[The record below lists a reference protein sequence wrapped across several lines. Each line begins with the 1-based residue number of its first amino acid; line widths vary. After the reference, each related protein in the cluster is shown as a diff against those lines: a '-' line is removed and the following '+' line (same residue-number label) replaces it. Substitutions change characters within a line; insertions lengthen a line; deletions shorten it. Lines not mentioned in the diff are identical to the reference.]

1 MRIRWGIAFALLLGA
16 LPVWA
21 ALGEPEQSVQK
32 DRELVAGQSKHTVY
46 PTYSL
51 HEITAPDGRVI
62 REYVSP
68 AGTVFA
74 IAWEGPSLPDLS
86 KLLGSYY
93 SAFQQATASSSPN
106 RRHGPLV
113 VQAGTL
119 VVESGG
125 RMRAFRGRAYVT
137 DLIPANLSK
146 DVIR

>member
-1 MRIRWGIAFALLLGA
+1 MRIHWGIALALVLGA
-16 LPVWA
+16 LPAWA

-32 DRELVAGQSKHTVY
+32 DRERVAGQSKRTVY
-46 PTYSL
+46 AAYTL
-51 HEITAPDGRVI
+51 HEITAADGRVI
-62 REYVSP
+62 REYVS
-68 AGTVFA
+68 AGGTVFA
-74 IAWEGPSLPDLS
+74 VAWEGPSLPDLS
-86 KLLGSYY
+86 SLLGSYY
-93 SAFQQATASSSPN
+93 SAFQQASPPASPN

-125 RMRAFRGRAYVT
+125 RMRGFRGRAYVT